1 MKVDCKR
8 VRFGS
13 EQVTVSPLTV
23 NALTEDETYHQL
35 KARAKRDAS
44 SFDDDLQDSSIA
56 LTKNSRLGTAEVA
69 WAKWTSW
76 SQCSESCGTDSVRF
90 RYRLCKNQ
98 DSLLREKTS
107 LCSAKDNSKWI
118 EEVNCDVPYCP
129 AGEWGPWYT
138 VQECPKCGYGTM
150 IKQRACMGS
159 NCQGHNLQESV
170 CNTPACVPEWD
181 HWSIWSDCSVDCGG
195 GLKTRKRTC
204 SNGTSVVDTE
214 HCIKDKRDIYIMTGN
229 CNENRC
235 FDMGKL
241 NEVCGKMP
249 LIDEQKRGNNA
260 KLRIYK
266 GEESRLGEIPWQGS
280 WQYRECKSTRQGT
293 LCNWRHVCG
302 TTLIHPSWAITAG
315 HCIMETGTVINLR
328 RPDERKWQISF
339 GRVTSNPNTL
349 FVTSVEKIVV
359 YDGYSYKYIPVAD
372 IALIKTKRQVPFNDY
387 IVPACIPDSKEP
399 AVGKSCFVSGYGYKK
414 PNPVKKP
421 INVMEES
428 TKLLHGKVTIVSH
441 KQCLR
446 AGKYYRLL
454 TDDIHMCAAGEDD
467 TCEGDS
473 GGPLVCE
480 EDMNRIRLDND
491 GNGNDKLHFS
501 SREINEKLPSDNRY
515 FISAVTSF
523 SFAGCGERGHYG
535 IYTRVAKFEKWI
547 KRTLGL
553 DQNIPSRNSQMAFDY
568 EEYDDVL
575 GYDYF
580 GDSGF
585 DEEH

>member
-1 MKVDCKR
+1 MNQNDFLIDSDRSSDEKIVIIKTNSSSDKNGTCKNKINFTWNRTIWISFLCLFGEIVKVDCKR

-44 SFDDDLQDSSIA
+44 KFDDDLQDSSIA

-280 WQYRECKSTRQGT
+280 WQYRECKSTSGIFWGIFFSKIFR
-293 LCNWRHVCG
+293 
-302 TTLIHPSWAITAG
+302 
-315 HCIMETGTVINLR
+315 
-328 RPDERKWQISF
+328 
-339 GRVTSNPNTL
+339 
-349 FVTSVEKIVV
+349 KIV
-359 YDGYSYKYIPVAD
+359 IR
-372 IALIKTKRQVPFNDY
+372 TK
-387 IVPACIPDSKEP
+387 
-399 AVGKSCFVSGYGYKK
+399 
-414 PNPVKKP
+414 
-421 INVMEES
+421 
-428 TKLLHGKVTIVSH
+428 
-441 KQCLR
+441 
-446 AGKYYRLL
+446 
-454 TDDIHMCAAGEDD
+454 
-467 TCEGDS
+467 
-473 GGPLVCE
+473 
-480 EDMNRIRLDND
+480 
-491 GNGNDKLHFS
+491 
-501 SREINEKLPSDNRY
+501 
-515 FISAVTSF
+515 
-523 SFAGCGERGHYG
+523 
-535 IYTRVAKFEKWI
+535 
-547 KRTLGL
+547 
-553 DQNIPSRNSQMAFDY
+553 
-568 EEYDDVL
+568 
-575 GYDYF
+575 
-580 GDSGF
+580 
-585 DEEH
+585 